1 MLLLIRDYQL
11 IAEIGYLLSVL
22 DEGKIG
28 EKALQSARALSESNF
43 RMGDRMGR
51 RSLQEW
57 EILAQPWLKDVSW
70 ILQDFEKNQESSSRN
85 SQTDTLD
92 IAVALSSIGSTQ
104 EALRLS
110 ETCGNIYLKILMHF

>member
-57 EILAQPWLKDVSW
+57 EVLAQPWLKDVSW
-70 ILQDFEKNQESSSRN
+70 ILKDFEKNQESSSKN

-104 EALRLS
+104 AALKLS
-110 ETCGNIYLKILMHF
+110 ETCGNVY